1 MGGSEAPSLNTAEQ
15 ISVQTGKTTFEEM
28 GIPAPQPERSTYQS
42 GMGFF
47 KPKKPRDRRPLLY

>member
-42 GMGFF
+42 VMGSLQAE
-47 KPKKPRDRRPLLY
+47 KAERS